1 MRQIPSVEQFL
12 VVFQGVVC
20 LALTARIW
28 KADLIRTYPYFF
40 CFLIV
45 QALQCVFPFVI
56 PFMTNLYRNV
66 FVASEVLALV
76 FYVLMVQEV
85 YGSVLRGLKGLATVA
100 RRFIMGSV
108 IAAILVSALL
118 LFAGKAPVTLTGLLF
133 LFDQGIMS
141 TLLLFVLL
149 ISCFLVY
156 YPVSLKRNVLVYSI
170 GYAFYFLAKTGTLFL
185 RNTGPQKAGIQSGRS
200 MSTFLL
206 AVSVSSLVFWLFGIS
221 RRGEHNRNV
230 IGHRWNPDDEE
241 RLLRQ
246 LHTINEK
253 ILHPT
258 GKASRKD

>member
-1 MRQIPSVEQFL
+1 MHQIPSVEQFL
-12 VVFQGVVC
+12 VVFQAVVC
-20 LALTARIW
+20 VGLAARIW

-45 QALQCVFPFVI
+45 HVLQSAFPFVI
-56 PFMTNLYRNV
+56 PFMTNLYRNI

-85 YGSVLRGLKGLATVA
+85 FGSVLRGLKGLATVS
-100 RRFIMGSV
+100 RRFIRGSV

-118 LFAGKAPVTLTGLLF
+118 LFAGKAPVTVTGCLF

-156 YPVSLKRNVLVYSI
+156 YPVSLKRNVFVYSI
-170 GYAFYFLAKTGTLFL
+170 GYAFYFLAKTGTLFI
-185 RNTGPQKAGIQSGRS
+185 RNTGPQQSGVQPGRL

-206 AVSVSSLVFWLFGIS
+206 AVSVSSLAFWFFGIS
-221 RRGEHNRNV
+221 RKGEQVRNV